1 MNSIVVSLCIFI
13 GNNQTICLRPV
24 VVRKPFST
32 DGTSEHKLS
41 SEHSHYIM
49 ESRMETKCI
58 LPPERISKKICFIM
72 NNITTKN
79 LKRQVDEVTS
89 IMPHH
94 FSRWLAEAM
103 LRRVASEPK
112 MHDLYAEFTSQ
123 LSAHYLNFET
133 HLLETLTKEIDR
145 ILKLNVIDPC
155 SGRTLKH
162 LGAFLGRLTI
172 ARDIP
177 LCVDIKCLIYTA
189 FKNKP
194 ESLDYIIPFISEILK
209 NTKYSYSIKPSSPWV
224 KEILQVFEIELLFS
238 FLGCGMNE
246 MNSAFYL
253 RHAP

>member
-1 MNSIVVSLCIFI
+1 
-13 GNNQTICLRPV
+13 
-24 VVRKPFST
+24 
-32 DGTSEHKLS
+32 
-41 SEHSHYIM
+41 
-49 ESRMETKCI
+49 
-58 LPPERISKKICFIM
+58 M
-72 NNITTKN
+72 NNITPKN

-89 IMPHH
+89 TMPHH

-103 LRRVASEPK
+103 LKRVTSEPK

-123 LSAHYLNFET
+123 LSAHYFNFET

-155 SGRTLKH
+155 SGKILKH

-194 ESLDYIIPFISEILK
+194 QSLDYIIPFISEILK

-224 KEILQVFEIELLFS
+224 KEILQVVKELHHLTDKLPIQFEIELLFS

-246 MNSAFYL
+246 LNSAFYL